1 MRSSWVAATV
11 RARGIGRRRAG
22 TELSRRIAAAPTLDA
37 GLARLAG
44 TAFENVAKPGMSLR
58 DAEHGIR
65 TELLWELRVLAGW
78 MPAAGAPLARAL
90 AARFEMSNIEARRD
104 RLAGGDG
111 IQEFTLGT
119 LATSWPRLA
128 ETTSLEQLRDEL
140 ASSPWGDPGDVSAPA
155 LHDTLFVTWLRMV
168 DTSPSRT
175 IAVAKWVG
183 GGAALLAARTVLTVD
198 GKPSDRLIRS
208 IGPLIG
214 WRWTAARSVEELR
227 AALPGRAK
235 WALAGIDEPEQLWR
249 AEAHVRGRMES
260 DGFKLLRGA
269 QPGPEPVVGAL
280 AVLAVDAWRVRAALA
295 AAAGG
300 HGASE
305 VLDVVA

>member
-22 TELSRRIAAAPTLDA
+22 TELSRRIATAPDLDA
-37 GLARLAG
+37 GLALLAG
-44 TAFENVAKPGMSLR
+44 TAFENAAKPGTSLR

-65 TELLWELRVLAGW
+65 AELLWELRVLAGW

-90 AARFEMSNIEARRD
+90 AARFEMSNIEAHRD
-104 RLAGGDG
+104 RLAGGDAVP
-111 IQEFTLGT
+111 EFTLGT

-128 ETTSLEQLRDEL
+128 EATSLEQLRDEL

-168 DTSPSRT
+168 DASPSRT
-175 IAVAKWVG
+175 PAVAKWVG
-183 GGAALLAARTVLTVD
+183 GGAALLAARTILTLEQEPSHVLA
-198 GKPSDRLIRS
+198 RS
-208 IGPLIG
+208 LGPVIG
-214 WRWTAARSVEELR
+214 WRWTDARSIAELR
-227 AALPGRAK
+227 DALPGRAR
-235 WALAGIDEPEQLWR
+235 WALAGIDAPEQLWR

-269 QPGPEPVVGAL
+269 QPGPESVVGAL

-300 HGASE
+300 RGSSE